1 MIITITLIDLYNH
14 GCNFVLVYGNVLK
27 PYVSNIE
34 NISCRS
40 LERHTK
46 FM

>member
-14 GCNFVLVYGNVLK
+14 GGNFVFVYSDVLK

-34 NISCRS
+34 NIFCRS
-40 LERHTK
+40 LKRYTK